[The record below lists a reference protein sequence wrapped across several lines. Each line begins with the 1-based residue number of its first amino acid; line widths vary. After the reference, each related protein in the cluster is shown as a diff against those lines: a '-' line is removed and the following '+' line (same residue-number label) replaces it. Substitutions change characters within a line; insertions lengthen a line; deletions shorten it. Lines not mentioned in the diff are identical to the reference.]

1 MSSAEVVGEMDVL
14 AARLSPLYLA
24 DSDLLLRNSLLL
36 TVLPANAAA
45 AAAAAATLLAAA
57 AVLTAELR

>member
-1 MSSAEVVGEMDVL
+1 MSSAEVVGEMDVGL

-36 TVLPANAAA
+36 TVPANTAAFA
-45 AAAAAATLLAAA
+45 CEEAVVVLA
-57 AVLTAELR
+57 VFR